1 MSISPPLGPI
11 YPKTLTNDAW
21 QKKKSFLDKA
31 KSKTKT
37 GLGAELV
44 KLQTAWKKVDWEC
57 MDARMQGKWASLEA
71 LQAGKKKAQTYH
83 RQKMTAFWNVVMAV
97 SRKATA
103 TAKNA
108 DLSKTAKAAATAIAK
123 ETDLIAKAIVSMEFS
138 DFDEEEKRIRAG
150 WARWRQRLP
159 KNVSDLEAKL
169 KELEKDPRNAKWSDI
184 DVTNAFRAVGN
195 SLGNNPEFKDLWPK
209 PWADFDGLQNTR
221 HPALRNLKNDTTTP
235 TEAER
240 KAILELINEARPHIA
255 NLKKRL

>member
-1 MSISPPLGPI
+1 MQLLPPLTSDPKIIAREKAAGDHLPYARHVDDVTLETRDGLLMQTIRLGGLLFETADTDELNYRSDLRDAMLRAIGNSQFAI
-11 YPKTLTNDAW
+11 YHHVVRR
-21 QKKKSFLDKA
+21 KA
-31 KSKTKT
+31 E
-37 GLGAELV
+37 A
-44 KLQTAWKKVDWEC
+44 A
-57 MDARMQGKWASLEA
+57 LEA
-71 LQAGKKKAQTYH
+71 H
-83 RQKMTAFWNVVMAV
+83 HPDAF
-97 SRKATA
+97 SR
-103 TAKNA
+103 
-108 DLSKTAKAAATAIAK
+108 DL
-123 ETDLIAKAIVSMEFS
+123 D
-138 DFDEEEKRIRAG
+138 
-150 WARWRQRLP
+150 ARWRQRLP